1 MSINKLQKFSF
12 SEEELLKNLLK
23 SRHEKCFF
31 MAIFFGIFAE
41 QIKIDFH
48 LFIIFLIKNQC
59 FFWSFSERIVNEVNL
74 VFYHYFF
81 NI

>member
-1 MSINKLQKFSF
+1 MLRFVKRK
-12 SEEELLKNLLK
+12 LLKSLLR

-31 MAIFFGIFAE
+31 MAIFFGIFA
-41 QIKIDFH
+41 QRMKIDFH
-48 LFIIFLIKNQC
+48 LFINFLIKNQC
-59 FFWSFSERIVNEVNL
+59 FFSSFSERFVNEVNL